1 MTCIPMNL
9 KKHHLLLILF
19 FLPLLPGYAQS
30 NSFHMEYLNTVGT
43 LQSRGVA
50 EGPTG
55 YFIGGMVQTSPGN
68 NFDNYV
74 MHTDVNG
81 NPTWVYR
88 YSDTVS
94 WQITSALCITSD
106 SGCAITGFVDT
117 NNVTHWTVVRLDK
130 NGNIRWAGKYKNPS
144 GNAYPKKIKQT
155 ADGGFI
161 ATGEYVSATNSYYN
175 ILLKLD
181 SAGNVQWSKRYLVH
195 TAPVPSRNMDVLQ
208 TADGGYT
215 MLGSS
220 YQAGTLTDCR
230 MIHVDSAGHFLWAKS
245 YGGTYSDWPQ
255 GMMQLPNGNY
265 VIAMNY
271 YQNINFIT
279 YSGPMLLFTDSAGNE
294 LASKWHPSALDFRI
308 AGINSA
314 PNGNIMLSGM
324 LYGPIGPFYACGASI
339 LYNANGQLQLVKLYG
354 DNDME
359 EVFATTA
366 VSGGGQLLA
375 GDVITGNP
383 NTMLLIKT
391 DSLLAVP
398 CNTTDSLVPPMANS
412 HISYT
417 TQPDDTLPLIHTNYV
432 LNQLPFPQT
441 VVNVCLTTGT
451 ENEKTAEQPVVFP
464 NPSAGQFTIR
474 LPDGNERWQ
483 VDVYDI
489 TGKCIRRIASEIPE
503 LQLNFE
509 QEAAG
514 MYLLRITRGTSCY
527 SHKIC
532 IRR

>member
-1 MTCIPMNL
+1 MLL

-19 FLPLLPGYAQS
+19 FLPLLPVYAQS
-30 NSFHMEYLNTVGT
+30 TSFQVEYINTVGT

-94 WQITSALCITSD
+94 WHMTAALCTNSD
-106 SGCAITGFVDT
+106 SGCTITGFVDT

-130 NGNIRWAGKYKNPS
+130 NGNIRWAARYKNPS

-161 ATGEYVSATNSYYN
+161 ATAEYVSTANSYYTV
-175 ILLKLD
+175 LLKLD
-181 SAGNVQWSKRYLVH
+181 AAGNVQWCKRYFVH
-195 TAPVPSRNMDVLQ
+195 TAPVASRNMDVLQ
-208 TADGGYT
+208 AADGGYT

-220 YQAGTLTDCR
+220 YQSGTQTDCR

-245 YGGTYSDWPQ
+245 YGGAYSDWPQ

-271 YQNINFIT
+271 YQYINFLI

-308 AGINSA
+308 AGINPA

-398 CNTTDSLVPPMANS
+398 CNTTDSLVAPMPNS
-412 HISYT
+412 HTFYT
-417 TQPDDTLPLIHTNYV
+417 TQPDDTLPVIRTNYV

-451 ENEKTAEQPVVFP
+451 ENEMAAVQPLVFP

-474 LPDGNERWQ
+474 MPDGNTCWQ
-483 VDVYDI
+483 VDIYDL
-489 TGKCIRRIASEIPE
+489 TGKCIRSIPASAQEI
-503 LQLNFE
+503 QLNLE
-509 QEAAG
+509 QEAG
-514 MYLLRITRGTSCY
+514 GLYLLRITGGEHRY
-527 SHKIC
+527 YHKIS
-532 IRR
+532 ISR